1 MEQENAAASL
11 VEGLRRVIDKIREVV
26 RLDLANL

>member
-11 VEGLRRVIDKIREVV
+11 VEGLHRVIDKIREVV